1 MTSTTTRPSG
11 REGGSAVTTTPQHRI
26 GRTRLTVQDA
36 DGRPLADADVQ
47 VEQRGHAFGFGNIGF
62 DFLPL
67 VGGPAPEGADEV
79 EAFGTAEGVP
89 LEVLAEAYLGLFG
102 QTTLPFYWGRYEP
115 RRGAPDEDRL
125 RRTAQWFTDR
135 GVAVKGHPLMWHT
148 VTPAWQADLPLDE
161 VERLQRERSRALP
174 RDFAGLIDVWDAIN
188 EAVIMPVFDN
198 GANRITDLAKEKG
211 RLETVRLAFEE
222 ARAGNPSA
230 TLLINDFDLS
240 PAYERLIEQVLEA
253 GIAVDAI
260 GLQTHMHQ
268 GYRGEEAVT
277 AILDRFARFGLPL
290 HMTETTLLSG
300 HLMPAHIED
309 LNDYRIPAWPTTEEG
324 EARQA
329 DELERH
335 YRNLVGHPAVQVIN
349 YWGLTDAGS
358 WLGAPCGVLRADGSK
373 KPGYHRLQSLIR
385 GEWWLPRTT
394 RRTDAD
400 GVLEVEGFGGAYA
413 VEAAGG
419 SAAFTVEAG
428 GDGVQ
433 EVRPGA

>member
-1 MTSTTTRPSG
+1 MTTGT
-11 REGGSAVTTTPQHRI
+11 EHRT

-36 DGRPLADADVQ
+36 SGRPLADQDLQ
-47 VEQRGHAFGFGNIGF
+47 VEQRAHAFGFGTIGF

-79 EAFGTAEGVP
+79 EAFGTADGIP
-89 LEVLAEAYLGLFG
+89 LEVLEEAYLGLFG

-115 RRGAPDEDRL
+115 RRGAPDEARL
-125 RRTAQWFTDR
+125 RATAQWFADR
-135 GVAVKGHPLMWHT
+135 GVTVKGHPLMWHT
-148 VTPAWQADLPLDE
+148 VTPAWQARLPLDE

-198 GANRITDLAKEKG
+198 GANRITDLAAQKG
-211 RLETVRLAFEE
+211 RLETVRMAFEE

-260 GLQTHMHQ
+260 GVQTHMHK
-268 GYRGEEAVT
+268 GYRGDEAVT
-277 AILDRFARFGLPL
+277 AVLDRFARFGLPL
-290 HMTETTLLSG
+290 HMTETTLVSG

-309 LNDYRIPAWPTTEEG
+309 LNDYRVPEWPTTEEG

-329 DELERH
+329 DELEQH
-335 YRNLVGHPAVQVIN
+335 YRNLVRHPAVQVIN
-349 YWGLTDAGS
+349 YWGLTDAGA
-358 WLGAPCGVLRADGSK
+358 WLGAPCGLLRADGSK
-373 KPGYHRLQSLIR
+373 KPGYDRLRSLVR
-385 GEWWLPRTT
+385 GEWWLPATAM
-394 RRTDAD
+394 RTDAE
-400 GVLEVEGFGGAYA
+400 GVVEVEGFAGDYAVTAGGATA
-413 VEAAGG
+413 SFA
-419 SAAFTVEAG
+419 VEAG
-428 GDGVQ
+428 G
-433 EVRPGA
+433 ERARAVRLSA